1 MKIKLFATDLDGT
14 LLTNDDNISEGNIKA
29 IKDAVDAGVMVTFAT
44 GRMYSSAVKY
54 AAQAGLD
61 VPLITYNGALIKST
75 AGKIYFESCIEPAVV
90 SAFVRYCAQ
99 KHWYVQVNSDDKLY
113 FPEYLQRSIS
123 YEKSVGIEGKTI
135 GWEALERKNRNVT
148 KLLFVLE
155 NFANP
160 DAPEKAIN
168 EDEIISEMMEKF
180 AEKVTL
186 VKSKKG
192 LIEVINPGVSKASA
206 LDVLAKQMGITIDE
220 VMAIG
225 DADNDLPMLRAAG
238 KSVAMG
244 NAARHIQDVC
254 DYVVNDNEN
263 DGVAEA
269 IYRYVLKK
277 SIYS

>member
-1 MKIKLFATDLDGT
+1 
-14 LLTNDDNISEGNIKA
+14 
-29 IKDAVDAGVMVTFAT
+29 
-44 GRMYSSAVKY
+44 
-54 AAQAGLD
+54 
-61 VPLITYNGALIKST
+61 
-75 AGKIYFESCIEPAVV
+75 
-90 SAFVRYCAQ
+90 
-99 KHWYVQVNSDDKLY
+99 
-113 FPEYLQRSIS
+113 
-123 YEKSVGIEGKTI
+123 
-135 GWEALERKNRNVT
+135 
-148 KLLFVLE
+148 
-155 NFANP
+155 
-160 DAPEKAIN
+160 
-168 EDEIISEMMEKF
+168 
-180 AEKVTL
+180 
-186 VKSKKG
+186 
-192 LIEVINPGVSKASA
+192 VSKASA